1 MSTQGSL
8 QEGLKAIKN
17 QKILLVVGLIVLV
30 LLSSFVFKPDEK
42 TEDKEKKEDVVKK
55 EKVDFNVALDTI
67 EKPVQNIFN
76 KEKETKI
83 VDNNPWKKEEKEK
96 ETKLSTSIE
105 KLEKRG
111 TTPDPY
117 KNDNMWKMDPT
128 PSKNNLGLEKA
139 LTEEEKILQK
149 IEQRKK
155 LREQMRAENQKNA
168 SRDPVSSSEKI
179 RIKAYVYRNQNVL
192 PDFQVNLTLIT
203 PFIYNGKKYESGF
216 SLVGNVIKVERNKV
230 FIEVNSIGD
239 DEDRIKLKAYD
250 PKGKHE
256 GLYYPQAGALEQ
268 ELKFEIERQGL
279 QEAAR
284 ESQSGLVRAVSTVLT
299 SNKRKKFTF
308 IPLEN
313 DKEMVLKNY

>member
-17 QKILLVVGLIVLV
+17 QKILLIVGLIVLV
-30 LLSSFVFKPDEK
+30 LLSSFVFKPEDK
-42 TEDKEKKEDVVKK
+42 TEDKEKTEDVVKK

-128 PSKNNLGLEKA
+128 PSNNDLGLEKA

-155 LREQMRAENQKNA
+155 LREQMRTENQKNA
-168 SRDPVSSSEKI
+168 YRNPVSSSEKI
-179 RIKAYVYRNQNVL
+179 KIKAYVYRNQNVL
-192 PDFQVNLTLIT
+192 PNYNVNLTLIT
-203 PFIYNGKKYESGF
+203 PFTYKGKKYDSGF
-216 SLVGNVIKVERNKV
+216 QLFGTVTGVKNNKL
-230 FIEVNSIGD
+230 FIEVNAVGD
-239 DEDRIKLKAYD
+239 EEIKLKAYD
-250 PKGKHE
+250 PRRKHE
-256 GLYYPQAGALEQ
+256 GLYFLEAGKLEE
-268 ELKFEIERQGL
+268 ELRREIEEEGL

-284 ESQSGLVRAVSTVLT
+284 ESQSGLARAVATVLT

-308 IPLEN
+308 IPLDN
-313 DKEMVLKNY
+313 DQEMELRNY